1 MSENNPIS
9 VFISHVFQESD
20 DYLRVFEYLESVDR
34 FYYLNVSDPTRQ
46 PTGGVEGLKDALRQ
60 QINASEVVIM
70 LASVWGEKRDWAD
83 FQINAA
89 QAMGK
94 PVLLISAFGRTTT
107 VPGDLLSRVNENVDW
122 NEREMVDALR
132 LLARNEDTQR
142 WEVIDF
148 P

>member
-1 MSENNPIS
+1 MSENNPIR
-9 VFISHVFQESD
+9 VFISHVFHESD

-34 FYYLNVSDPTRQ
+34 FYYLNTSDPTRQ
-46 PTGGVEGLKDALRQ
+46 PTGGAEGFKDALRQ
-60 QINASEVVIM
+60 QIDASEVVIM

-94 PVLLISAFGRTTT
+94 PILLISAFGRTTT
-107 VPGDLLSRVNENVDW
+107 VPGDLLSRANENVDW
-122 NEREMVDALR
+122 NEREIVDALR
-132 LLARNEDTQR
+132 RLARNEDTQR

>member
-1 MSENNPIS
+1 MSENNPIR
-9 VFISHVFQESD
+9 VFVSHVFHASD

-34 FYYLNVSDPTRQ
+34 FYYLNVSDPERQ
-46 PTGGVEGLKDALRQ
+46 PAGGVEGIKDALRQ
-60 QINASEVVIM
+60 QINECEAVIM
-70 LASVWGEKRDWAD
+70 LASVWAEKRDWAD
-83 FQINAA
+83 FQVNAA

-94 PVLLISAFGRTTT
+94 PILLVNAFGRTT
-107 VPGDLLSRVNENVDW
+107 VAPGDLVSRANESVEW

-132 LLARNEDTQR
+132 RLARNEDTQR